1 MPGGTLSSE
10 LFGHKPNSELSDVK
24 LRSPQSPATAVTIAA
39 KHDMYGRSRYRSLH
53 LLRTRYCTTYYR
65 SAFWIW
71 FSNERRSV
79 RKSLNEGLQLPH
91 RSRSF
96 ARGLVD
102 LAPHARASACGVGL
116 LLSLQHHAQKILED
130 DRRVR

>member
-65 SAFWIW
+65 TVL
-71 FSNERRSV
+71 RSGSGSPTNAV
-79 RKSLNEGLQLPH
+79 QSGNRSTKVFNCRTAAVPSLG
-91 RSRSF
+91 
-96 ARGLVD
+96 
-102 LAPHARASACGVGL
+102 AS
-116 LLSLQHHAQKILED
+116 
-130 DRRVR
+130 